1 MSVSLLSTL
10 LAQST
15 DAITKFA
22 DSVRVQAGPISQEV
36 VSHVTQESERLKA
49 RVDTELTILG
59 NQMQPY
65 AEEVVAEV
73 RRKVEEL
80 KREAE
85 PYTGPVDAESLIQRS
100 TELKEQ
106 LDRSIEQL
114 QAEMIPFAERM
125 KAQVQQGVQELLGTQ
140 MNLDTQELQGR
151 LTQLGEELQAKMT
164 TDTRILRRQLKNLWK
179 SFMGMTQ

>member
-1 MSVSLLSTL
+1 MFVSLHSTL

-15 DAITKFA
+15 DTITRLA
-22 DSVRVQAGPISQEV
+22 DSV
-36 VSHVTQESERLKA
+36 HTQSEQLKA
-49 RVDTELTILG
+49 RMDTELTALG

-85 PYTGPVDAESLIQRS
+85 AYTGPIDTQSLIQKS

-106 LDRSIEQL
+106 LDRSIEQV
-114 QAEMIPFAERM
+114 QAEMIPFAEQM
-125 KAQVQQGVQELLGTQ
+125 KETVQQRVQELLGTQ
-140 MNLDTQELQGR
+140 VNLDTQELQGR
-151 LTQLGEELQAKMT
+151 LTQLGEELQAKLN
-164 TDTRILRRQLKNLWK
+164 TDTRTLRRQLKNLWK
-179 SFMGMTQ
+179 SFMEMTQ